1 MPLNV
6 SRTLAMSSRNL
17 KPATNKLDRGGQQR
31 LARAGGHISRRPS
44 VRSASVALLL
54 AGVLTAIAT
63 VAVDASQ
70 FVVDSTGRR
79 VEIPDRIAR
88 VQPAGPPATVL
99 IYALAPEKLIGWV
112 RKPREA
118 ELAYLSPVV
127 RNLPEVGRLTGR
139 GDTANVE
146 AVMAAKPDVI
156 IDFGSVTPTYVS
168 LADRVQ
174 SQTGIPYLL
183 IDGHF
188 ANTAA
193 ALRLV
198 GKILGVEDRAER
210 LARRSE
216 EILSE
221 VDRVVASVPAE
232 HHPKVYLARQPGGL
246 ESGNRGSI
254 NTEIIERAG
263 GINVVEG
270 GREGGGLV
278 TASMEQVIAWNPDT
292 IVTTDEKFFQAVP
305 SAVPWLQTDAV
316 RQHRVF
322 LSPTLPYGWI
332 DAPPSLNRLI
342 GLQWL
347 ARLFLPDKFA
357 QNLRTATKDFYKQ
370 FYQVDLSE
378 PDLDRLLAGAQN

>member
-1 MPLNV
+1 
-6 SRTLAMSSRNL
+6 
-17 KPATNKLDRGGQQR
+17 
-31 LARAGGHISRRPS
+31 
-44 VRSASVALLL
+44 
-54 AGVLTAIAT
+54 
-63 VAVDASQ
+63 
-70 FVVDSTGRR
+70 
-79 VEIPDRIAR
+79 
-88 VQPAGPPATVL
+88 
-99 IYALAPEKLIGWV
+99 
-112 RKPREA
+112 
-118 ELAYLSPVV
+118 
-127 RNLPEVGRLTGR
+127 
-139 GDTANVE
+139 
-146 AVMAAKPDVI
+146 MAAKPDVI

-232 HHPKVYLARQPGGL
+232 RHPKVYLARQPGGL

-278 TASMEQVIAWNPDT
+278 TVSMEQVIAWNPDT

-378 PDLDRLLAGAQN
+378 PDLDCLLAGAQN

>member
-54 AGVLTAIAT
+54 AGVLTTIAA
-63 VAVDASQ
+63 VAADASQ
-70 FVVDSTGRR
+70 FVVDSAGRR
-79 VEIPDRIAR
+79 VEIPDHIAR

-146 AVMAAKPDVI
+146 AVMAAKPEVI

-221 VDRVVASVPAE
+221 VDRVVASVPVE
-232 HHPKVYLARQPGGL
+232 RHPNVYLARQPGGL

-263 GINVVEG
+263 GTNVVEG

-305 SAVPWLQTDAV
+305 SAVPWQQTEAV

-347 ARLFLPDKFA
+347 ARLFLPDQFA

>member
-1 MPLNV
+1 M
-6 SRTLAMSSRNL
+6 
-17 KPATNKLDRGGQQR
+17 
-31 LARAGGHISRRPS
+31 
-44 VRSASVALLL
+44 ALLL
-54 AGVLTAIAT
+54 AAMTAA
-63 VAVDASQ
+63 AAAHASQ
-70 FVVDSTGRR
+70 LVVDSAGRN
-79 VEIPDRIAR
+79 VEIPDHIQR
-88 VQPAGPPATVL
+88 VQAAGPPASVL
-99 IYALAPEKLIGWV
+99 LVMLAPEKLIGWV

-118 ELAYLSPVV
+118 ELTYLPPVV

-146 AVMAAKPDVI
+146 AVISEKPDVI
-156 IDFGSVTPTYVS
+156 IDFGSITPTYVS

-188 ANTAA
+188 NNTAV
-193 ALRLV
+193 ALRLA
-198 GKILGVEDRAER
+198 GRLLGVEGRAET
-210 LARRSE
+210 LARRTE

-221 VDRVVASVPAE
+221 IDRVAASVPAE
-232 HHPKVYLARQPGGL
+232 RHPRVYLARQPTGL

-278 TASMEQVIAWNPDT
+278 TVSMEQVLAWNPDT
-292 IVTTDEKFFQAVP
+292 IVTTDAKFFNTA
-305 SAVPWLQTDAV
+305 ATAIPWSQTDAV
-316 RQHRVF
+316 RKHRVF
-322 LSPTLPYGWI
+322 LSPTLPYGWV

-347 ARLFLPDKFA
+347 ARLFFPDRFPENIRTVA
-357 QNLRTATKDFYKQ
+357 QDFYKQ
-370 FYQVDLSE
+370 FYQVDVNE
-378 PDLDRLLAGAQN
+378 ADLDRLLANAEN